1 MPAATTTT
9 TKPRPAK
16 PRATKR
22 ATAPSAKKPAAA
34 QPVEQS
40 VEQSV
45 AQGVR
50 ISPTR
55 ALGIQGW
62 TEQDPLILAALAL
75 EAPLL
80 LVGAHGTAKTLLV
93 ERVAVAL
100 GSAFRHYNASLLNY
114 DDLVGIPI
122 PDEVGGLRFV
132 GTEGAV
138 WGAGFVFFD
147 EINRC
152 RPDLQN
158 KMFPLVHERRIGGV
172 DLPDLVHRW
181 AAMNPPH
188 VGEDLGGYLGT
199 EPLDTALADRFWLV
213 VRTPGWS
220 ELSRAER
227 TALVAGAHVA
237 PDGQVLVDALARTLA
252 ALPDAEADVGELAT
266 RYVVTLTDTLGH
278 AGVAISPRRASI
290 LRRTIVAAVA
300 ASRALGR
307 ADDPAAV
314 FELVVRNGLPQLA
327 EGEPPE
333 AHRIVAA
340 HLQAFDLSG
349 ESDGSLR
356 RRLLEEPNPVRR
368 IHLALEDAAD
378 GVADEVLLAGTVTS
392 ALSAQP
398 TVGEQVALS
407 AVLHLALAEHDLTPA
422 AWSAIALGA
431 RTVLVPSVH
440 TQSVGAGRH
449 LERWREATGWLAA
462 NDHTALEEAVLQG
475 LGPDLLADLTID
487 GLVDRLRGWTTL
499 FGVSA

>member
-1 MPAATTTT
+1 MPRVTSTT
-9 TKPRPAK
+9 TKARPAK
-16 PRATKR
+16 PRATTR
-22 ATAPSAKKPAAA
+22 ATTAATAESGTA
-34 QPVEQS
+34 QPATAQS
-40 VEQSV
+40 AGQPGT
-45 AQGVR
+45 QGAR

-100 GSAFRHYNASLLNY
+100 ESAFRHYNASLLNY

-213 VRTPGWS
+213 VRTPGWG

-227 TALVAGAHVA
+227 TALVAGTHVA
-237 PDGQVLVDALARTLA
+237 PDAQVLVDALARTVA
-252 ALPDAEADVGELAT
+252 ALADAEADVGELAT

-278 AGVAISPRRASI
+278 AGIAISPRRASI
-290 LRRTIVAAVA
+290 LRRTIIAAVA

-327 EGEPPE
+327 EAEPPE
-333 AHRIVAA
+333 PHRIVAA
-340 HLQAFDLSG
+340 HLQAFDLAG
-349 ESDGSLR
+349 EADGSLR
-356 RRLLEEPNPVRR
+356 RRLLEEPDPVRR
-368 IHLALEDAAD
+368 IHLALEDA
-378 GVADEVLLAGTVTS
+378 ADEVLLAGTVTS

-431 RTVLVPSVH
+431 RTVLVPNVH
-440 TQSVGAGRH
+440 TQSVAAGRH

-462 NDHTALEEAVLQG
+462 NDHTPLEEAVLQG
-475 LGPDLLADLTID
+475 LGPDLLADLTVD
-487 GLVDRLRGWTTL
+487 GLIERLRGWTAL
-499 FGVSA
+499 FGVVA

>member
-1 MPAATTTT
+1 MAAATATT

-22 ATAPSAKKPAAA
+22 ATARPVE

-40 VEQSV
+40 VEQG
-45 AQGVR
+45 AR

-237 PDGQVLVDALARTLA
+237 PDAQVLVDALARTLA
-252 ALPDAEADVGELAT
+252 ALADAEADVGELAT

-327 EGEPPE
+327 EAEPPE

-340 HLQAFDLSG
+340 HLQAFDLSR
-349 ESDGSLR
+349 EADGSLR
-356 RRLLEEPNPVRR
+356 RRLLEEPDPVRR

-378 GVADEVLLAGTVTS
+378 GAVADEVLLAGTVTS

-462 NDHTALEEAVLQG
+462 NDHTPLEEAVLQG
-475 LGPDLLADLTID
+475 LGPDLLADLTIA
-487 GLVDRLRGWTTL
+487 GLIERLRGWTAL